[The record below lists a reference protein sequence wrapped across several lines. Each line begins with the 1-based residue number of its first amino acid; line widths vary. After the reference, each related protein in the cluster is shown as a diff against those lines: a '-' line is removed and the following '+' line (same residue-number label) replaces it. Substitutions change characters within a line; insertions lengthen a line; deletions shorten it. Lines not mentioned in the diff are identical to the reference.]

1 MITREKNTNHCMMK
15 ELSIVCKYETS
26 ILSRSKE
33 AFDKVENS
41 LCPFKTMLWKDLCD
55 MNNIELC

>member
-1 MITREKNTNHCMMK
+1 MK